1 MAPMASVTPPA
12 TVQAAVH
19 QQSKSSRHGGT
30 SWKLYTV
37 QPGDTLSSLAA
48 RFDTS
53 ISILTARNHLASSGR
68 ICVGQHMAVPATSP
82 GKKPAKGEH
91 NATSKA
97 KKHHATR
104 THHKTRSASHT
115 SHRGA
120 KHSSSAKRKAAK
132 SPTRSYEHQ
141 TVRAGDTLWGLARAH
156 HTTVA
161 ALVKANHLSP
171 GGLVVAGTTLR
182 VPVKE
187 AGHAPAPAQHSKKK
201 TTSHHPKKRHHL
213 TKAERTFAGW
223 TYPEKV
229 VRSAH
234 ATRSFL
240 AERPAP
246 TRSETRALIVRTA
259 HRYGV
264 DPKLALGIAWQE
276 SGWNQRAVSIAG
288 AVGVM
293 QVMPQSGHWASD
305 LVDHK
310 LNILDA
316 RDNVTAGVV
325 ILRYLTGNADDLNQA
340 IGGYYQGLGG
350 VQSRGML
357 PDTKSYVHN
366 VRAHMVR
373 F

>member
-12 TVQAAVH
+12 TVQAAAPRQAKH
-19 QQSKSSRHGGT
+19 GKKHGGT
-30 SWKLYTV
+30 SWTLYTV
-37 QPGDTLSSLAA
+37 QPGDTLISLAQ

-53 ISILTARNHLASSGR
+53 VSTLTARNHLASSGR
-68 ICVGQHMAVPATSP
+68 ICVGQHMAVPAGKASRPP
-82 GKKPAKGEH
+82 GKQTHHRGS
-91 NATSKA
+91 TKA
-97 KKHHATR
+97 KKAPRARQSPHQ
-104 THHKTRSASHT
+104 KSASHRHKT
-115 SHRGA
+115 STTA
-120 KHSSSAKRKAAK
+120 SARRTAAK
-132 SPTRSYEHQ
+132 KATRSYSHY
-141 TVRAGDTLWGLARAH
+141 TVRAGDTLWGIARAH

-161 ALVKANHLSP
+161 ALAKANRMAP
-171 GGLVVAGTTLR
+171 QGLVFAGSSLR
-182 VPVKE
+182 VPT
-187 AGHAPAPAQHSKKK
+187 AGDSTSRTSPSRSA
-201 TTSHHPKKRHHL
+201 TTHHPAKKHL

-234 ATRSFL
+234 ATRRFL
-240 AERPAP
+240 AQRPAP
-246 TRSETRALIVRTA
+246 SRSQIHSLIVRTA

-264 DPKLALGIAWQE
+264 DPKLALGIGWQE

-293 QVMPQSGHWASD
+293 QVMPESGKWASH

-316 RDNVTAGVV
+316 HDNVTAGVV

-350 VQSRGML
+350 VRSHGML
-357 PDTKSYVHN
+357 PDTKSYVRN